1 MPSEV
6 RPHALVRPD
15 RADYRAAIT
24 LLPSHPSART
34 ELNHVLIARSKRAK
48 SPRLARLRVLT
59 ELNLGRIHAGKPPP
73 AEQLAEEEAETD
85 ELAATAEGREL
96 LRAFRRD
103 LERKLGVRSET
114 AEDTGSSGESDDD
127 GSEEEEEEAEEAG
140 SDAEW
145 ETDEEDDGGK
155 A

>member
-1 MPSEV
+1 M
-6 RPHALVRPD
+6 
-15 RADYRAAIT
+15 
-24 LLPSHPSART
+24 PSHPSART

-127 GSEEEEEEAEEAG
+127 ESSEEEAEAEEAG

-145 ETDEEDDGGK
+145 ETDEEDDSGK